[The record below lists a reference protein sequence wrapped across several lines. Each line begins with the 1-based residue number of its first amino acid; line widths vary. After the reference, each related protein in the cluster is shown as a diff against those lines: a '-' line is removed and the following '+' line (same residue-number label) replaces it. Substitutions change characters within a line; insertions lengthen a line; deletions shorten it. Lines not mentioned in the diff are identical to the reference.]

1 MVNVYGARLKTV
13 LSNEKKHEKKALRQ
27 QGLALTGTSGRFS
40 ARLRRPAYFD
50 W

>member
-13 LSNEKKHEKKALRQ
+13 LSNEKKNEKKALRQ
-27 QGLALTGTSGRFS
+27 QGLVSSGARRRFRP
-40 ARLRRPAYFD
+40 ARRPAYFD